1 MSKCSISC
9 SCDELVKNPLFLLGG
24 FNSTQILDVFHVNLW
39 DLVHSG
45 LVEVPTNFHEIWE

>member
-1 MSKCSISC
+1 MSKYSISC